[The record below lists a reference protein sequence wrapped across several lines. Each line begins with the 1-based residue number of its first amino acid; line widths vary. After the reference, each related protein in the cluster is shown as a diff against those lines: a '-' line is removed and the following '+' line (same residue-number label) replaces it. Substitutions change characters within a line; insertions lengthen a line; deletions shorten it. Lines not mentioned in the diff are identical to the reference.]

1 MYNEEQFLRGARAKI
16 AVHPRLYLNDI
27 SADIKII
34 ENFSAKVVLVNEK
47 DIPKTFNFQQ
57 LKLDDKNDILLEI
70 PI

>member
-47 DIPKTFNFQQ
+47 DIPKTFNFQ
-57 LKLDDKNDILLEI
+57 
-70 PI
+70 